1 MRRTLISLLGVA
13 GLLAA
18 LAPPAIAQDSRKDWV
33 WHSDG
38 KRYWRTE
45 EVVTPF
51 VMPTTTTI
59 EVAPG
64 DQKEG
69 DVLGSKYA
77 GKRLERVYFREV
89 PRQELAKGHECSW
102 RMKYVGKTMS
112 REEFCVENGV
122 EQPYGYA
129 HHGVKQTREP
139 TVE

>member
-1 MRRTLISLLGVA
+1 MLIRLLGVA
-13 GLLAA
+13 GLLGA
-18 LAPPAIAQDSRKDWV
+18 LAPPALAQDGRKDWG

-45 EVVTPF
+45 EFAKPF

-69 DVLGSKYA
+69 DVLGSKYV
-77 GKRLERVYFREV
+77 GKRTERVYFREV
-89 PRQELAKGHECSW
+89 PQGPAKDHECSW
-102 RMKYVGKTMS
+102 RMNYVGKTMS
-112 REEFCVENGV
+112 REQFCVENGV
-122 EQPYGYA
+122 EQPCGYA
-129 HHGVKQTREP
+129 HHRVNRTPEP

>member
-1 MRRTLISLLGVA
+1 MRRMMMGLMGVA

-18 LAPPAIAQDSRKDWV
+18 LAAPAVAQEDSKDWV
-33 WHSDG
+33 WRTDG

-45 EVVTPF
+45 EVVKPF

-64 DQKEG
+64 EQKEG
-69 DVLGSKYA
+69 DVQGFKYL
-77 GKRLERVYFREV
+77 GKRTERVYFRDI
-89 PRQELAKGHECSW
+89 PRQEVAQGHECGW

-122 EQPYGYA
+122 EQPYA
-129 HHGVKQTREP
+129 RHSVNQPREQ

>member
-1 MRRTLISLLGVA
+1 MRRILMSLLGVA

-18 LAPPAIAQDSRKDWV
+18 LAPPAVAQDNGKDWV
-33 WHSDG
+33 WHTDG

-45 EVVTPF
+45 ESVKPF

-64 DQKEG
+64 EQREG
-69 DVLGSKYA
+69 DVQGMKYV
-77 GKRLERVYFREV
+77 GKTSTRVYFREV
-89 PRQELAKGHECSW
+89 PRQELASGHEYSW

-112 REEFCVENGV
+112 RELFCLENGV
-122 EQPYGYA
+122 EQHYA
-129 HHGVKQTREP
+129 HDHVSTQPREH

>member
-1 MRRTLISLLGVA
+1 MRRMVMGLMGVA

-18 LAPPAIAQDSRKDWV
+18 IAAPAVAQENGKDWV
-33 WHSDG
+33 WHTDG

-45 EVVTPF
+45 EEVKPF

-64 DQKEG
+64 EQKEG
-69 DVLGSKYA
+69 DVQGFKYL
-77 GKRLERVYFREV
+77 GKRTERVYFREV

-102 RMKYVGKTMS
+102 RMTYVGKTMS
-112 REEFCVENGV
+112 REQFCVENEV
-122 EQPYGYA
+122 EQPY
-129 HHGVKQTREP
+129 VPQPRVQ